1 MTYLEVAKKDVLL
14 TVANWAADFLD
25 HFWGKFVAW
34 GYIALFWEQIFTAL
48 FGFRRVVILFGSV
61 FCFVRF

>member
-25 HFWGKFVAW
+25 HFWGKLWLGVTL
-34 GYIALFWEQIFTAL
+34 LFSGNRFLLL
-48 FGFRRVVILFGSV
+48 FLDLEEW
-61 FCFVRF
+61 